1 MFLSLLLLVVSFVPL
16 SDFLPEMRR
25 RSRDSTMML
34 SGNSV
39 DCPRTCLCNA
49 LSRIVYCS
57 RRGMTSLPHLLPVGT
72 TQLNVNGNAF
82 AATALRR
89 ANFSGYGDATLEHL
103 YMSECGLEELDAGTF
118 EDLVGLKWLDVSN
131 NRLRTIAKDTFRG
144 LSLEHLFLNGNRQ
157 LQIFPDSFG
166 GMTTVGLYLHDC
178 HLASLVSEAFV
189 PLRPELRYLWLNG
202 NQLERV
208 DRGMLETFL
217 HLQHLRLG
225 SNPLLCNCDV
235 IWLKEFYDSNEEIF
249 RGALSPACLWPPKL
263 KSKRFSELDVDS
275 FRCRVPMFSRV
286 EAFFNDSQMR
296 LNCRATG
303 DPAPSLY
310 WIQPSGSAS
319 RYSPPSDLEIQENEG
334 VLVVG
339 EQGARQRGMYICI
352 ANNDAGNV
360 TLTIDIPNPAAA
372 SPPGSVHSP
381 HGTSRSFATRSAIE
395 EEEDSTGSAVVS
407 LQLIT
412 PAWAEEG
419 TASTSR
425 HHLDTGWG
433 KHWHDLGLGVRS
445 TLTANPVSL
454 TSSQNFHSSVVLRSV
469 AAAAAAADTVRDH
482 VTMLWSEEEGAAWR
496 LNTPGVEAPS
506 SASSDSV
513 PLLQTTDSSKTFSLT
528 ELLVTVLVTHVCT
541 VIGCLAT
548 SWLCCRRGFRDKRE
562 GVAIGTVRDSGKRS
576 PEFAYWGGVAV
587 DNGQLRFVD
596 YLNHVSPI
604 RR

>member
-1 MFLSLLLLVVSFVPL
+1 MFLSLFLLVVVSLVPH
-16 SDFLPEMRR
+16 SDFLPELR
-25 RSRDSTMML
+25 RSRDSTMI

-39 DCPRTCLCNA
+39 DCPRTCLCNT

-57 RRGMTSLPHLLPVGT
+57 RRGMTSLPHLLPVRT

-82 AATALRR
+82 AATVLRR
-89 ANFSGYGDATLEHL
+89 DNFSGYGDGTLEHL
-103 YMSECGLEELDAGTF
+103 YMSECGLEELDTGTF
-118 EDLVGLKWLDVSN
+118 EDLVDLRWLDVSN
-131 NRLRTIAKDTFRG
+131 NRIRTIAKDTFRG
-144 LSLEHLFLNGNRQ
+144 LSLEHLFLNGNRE
-157 LQIFPDSFG
+157 LEILPDSFG

-178 HLASLVSEAFV
+178 HLAYLVPEAFV
-189 PLRPELRYLWLNG
+189 PLRAELRYLWLNG

-217 HLQHLRLG
+217 GLQHLRLG

-235 IWLKEFYDSNEEIF
+235 IWLKELYDSNEEIF
-249 RGALSPACLWPPKL
+249 RGALSPTCLWPPKL

-352 ANNDAGNV
+352 ANNEAGNV
-360 TLTIDIPNPAAA
+360 TLTIDIPNPAA
-372 SPPGSVHSP
+372 SSPGSVHVHSP
-381 HGTSRSFATRSAIE
+381 RDTSGSFATKSE
-395 EEEDSTGSAVVS
+395 TEEDSTAGDAVVS

-412 PAWAEEG
+412 PAWVEG
-419 TASTSR
+419 TASASR
-425 HHLDTGWG
+425 HPG
-433 KHWHDLGLGVRS
+433 KHRKELGLLGVRS
-445 TLTANPVSL
+445 TGATNPVSL
-454 TSSQNFHSSVVLRSV
+454 TTSQNLHSSVVLRNV
-469 AAAAAAADTVRDH
+469 PAADTVRDQAS
-482 VTMLWSEEEGAAWR
+482 TTTTPWSEEGAWR
-496 LNTPGVEAPS
+496 LDTPGAAEAP

-513 PLLQTTDSSKTFSLT
+513 PLLQTTDSSKTFSLM

-548 SWLCCRRGFRDKRE
+548 SWLCCRRGSKDKRE

-576 PEFAYWGGVAV
+576 PEFAYWGGLAV